1 MIAKHRRAV
10 RGIGEARVS
19 GALGIQ
25 SRGTRRST
33 LLVCN
38 LPRRSTVVVAI
49 FSAGGIVAGTV
60 LAPRAAV
67 RGAGAAPA
75 VFRTAEVVGTLGAIA
90 LHAASIPIICATTRL
105 VADSRDC
112 HQSNRQEY
120 GRESRRLHGKANQSM
135 LVHVICSTRR
145 AASAIYERIA
155 PAFASIFVE
164 GDHHRWHRLFVVR
177 SLSAPGNEAGEGI

>member
-10 RGIGEARVS
+10 RGVGEALVP

-25 SRGTRRST
+25 SRRARRST

-38 LPRRSTVVVAI
+38 LPRRSATIVNV
-49 FSAGGIVAGTV
+49 FSTGGIVAGTV
-60 LAPRAAV
+60 LAPRPAV
-67 RGAGAAPA
+67 RGARAAPA
-75 VFRTAEVVGTLGAIA
+75 IFAAAEVVGTLGAIA

-120 GRESRRLHGKANQSM
+120 GRESRRLHGTANQST
-135 LVHVICSTRR
+135 LVQRYVRR
-145 AASAIYERIA
+145 G
-155 PAFASIFVE
+155 V
-164 GDHHRWHRLFVVR
+164 G
-177 SLSAPGNEAGEGI
+177 SLCNL